1 VANLGQRPK
10 EKSISK
16 NKRCKRGSIA
26 ALASI
31 AQHRARRIQRRACDW
46 GVARRMIEAVRA
58 VNRAFSAGASGVS
71 PNPGALPQAPAECCA
86 VGAKQEAGSP
96 IPAATGIILRNHQR
110 LTDCKLFRV
119 ADIFSVCLENLLPT
133 LG

>member
-1 VANLGQRPK
+1 MANLGQRPK

-86 VGAKQEAGSP
+86 VGAKQISSQRVFLA
-96 IPAATGIILRNHQR
+96 LRRRTREFPVTPH
-110 LTDCKLFRV
+110 
-119 ADIFSVCLENLLPT
+119 SSHPLELA
-133 LG
+133 